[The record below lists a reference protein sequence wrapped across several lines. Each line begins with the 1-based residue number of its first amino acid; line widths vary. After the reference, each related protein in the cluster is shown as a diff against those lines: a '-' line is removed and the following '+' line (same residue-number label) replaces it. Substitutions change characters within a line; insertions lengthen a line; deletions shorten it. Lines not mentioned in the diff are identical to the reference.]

1 MQSRAIA
8 SIRSFNRTVAD
19 RIGALSDQFLGR
31 DRPMACSRT
40 LWEVG
45 PDGIEVRTLRAKLGL
60 DSGYASR
67 ILRALQR
74 EGLIRVRTSRR
85 DRRVRSVHLTDAGRA
100 ERRELDR
107 RSDALAWSF
116 LEPLDDPKRERLIS
130 AVIEVDRL
138 LRASMVTL
146 AIEDPSTSDA
156 RWCIRQYFL
165 ELDVRFE
172 QGFDPSQSIPADE
185 GDLIMPTGALVIAR
199 LQGQPI
205 GCGALKFHGSRP
217 TELKRMWVTPEA
229 RGLGVGRRI
238 LMELERIARDAGSH
252 VVRLETNQALTEAIS
267 LYRTSGYREVEA
279 FNDEPY
285 AHHWFQKQLRP
296 RRAAMRGKR

>member
-1 MQSRAIA
+1 
-8 SIRSFNRTVAD
+8 
-19 RIGALSDQFLGR
+19 
-31 DRPMACSRT
+31 
-40 LWEVG
+40 
-45 PDGIEVRTLRAKLGL
+45 
-60 DSGYASR
+60 
-67 ILRALQR
+67 
-74 EGLIRVRTSRR
+74 
-85 DRRVRSVHLTDAGRA
+85 
-100 ERRELDR
+100 LDR

-252 VVRLETNQALTEAIS
+252 VVRLETNHALTEAIS

-285 AHHWFQKQLRP
+285 AHHWFQKQLRL
-296 RRAAMRGKR
+296 RRHHRIPESRQPDQFGRTKHPVDS